1 MSKAAQPET
10 MTKLKSRR
18 TKSSL
23 LFREACEQL
32 RQHLTALGPGV
43 ALSEISLSEQLG
55 ISRTPVREALIQLSN
70 EGLVQFRGNGRCH
83 VATFTKQDV
92 VEICDVRIGLEATAA
107 RSLAT
112 SITQDQL
119 TNLRK
124 LAIEADRAEKA
135 SRSRAEWDQAEEAF
149 HRRLLEYAGNSRILE
164 LLERQGILERLLT
177 VPLKNWRHRQ
187 RPEAPW
193 HTDVVD
199 ALASRD
205 PDLCDRVLRAHT
217 GVRKQYLLKSI
228 TTFESEAG
236 D

>member
-1 MSKAAQPET
+1 MSKASQSRT

-18 TKSSL
+18 TKTSI
-23 LFREACEQL
+23 LFREVCEQL
-32 RQHLTALGPGV
+32 RHHVTALGPGF

-107 RSLAT
+107 RSLAST
-112 SITQDQL
+112 ITAEQL
-119 TNLRK
+119 AELRT

-135 SRSRAEWDQAEEAF
+135 SRSRADWDRAEEAF
-149 HRRLLEYAGNSRILE
+149 HRRLLEFSGNSRILE
-164 LLERQGILERLLT
+164 LLERQGLLERLLT
-177 VPLKNWRHRQ
+177 LPLKNWRHRK

-193 HTDVVD
+193 HVDVVD
-199 ALASRD
+199 ALATGD

-217 GVRKQYLLKSI
+217 GVRKQFLVRSI
-228 TTFESEAG
+228 ENKEPRSDE
-236 D
+236 